1 MQTHIK
7 CKIAH
12 TTNALNSAFKIEPL
26 ELAKMLI
33 RYENKGCKFWDLFP
47 HPLILLKGYSKYA
60 GTDLLKQKTISTD
73 KC

>member
-1 MQTHIK
+1 V
-7 CKIAH
+7 
-12 TTNALNSAFKIEPL
+12 FKVEPL

-60 GTDLLKQKTISTD
+60 GTDLLKRKQLAPINAEITI
-73 KC
+73 KIAVLYKE